1 MKKFQFS
8 VELRKELKD
17 NGKAW
22 DDLLFRAC
30 MEAKEKEVKASV
42 FAEVL
47 RKSGFRCGTGPARA
61 AYKAVRDGKD
71 KKGMVAAITAVK
83 AKRKAAK
90 AADKGTEAAAAE
102 AAEAAEAEAAEAEAA
117 EAEAAEAEAAEAAE
131 AGAADTLVGVLM
143 NAVHAAKNGKLE
155 VVETWLAKAKA
166 MIDVAKIA
174 KAHKAQDMID
184 VAKTA

>member
-117 EAEAAEAEAAEAAE
+117 EAAE

-174 KAHKAQDMID
+174 KAHKAQAMID

>member
-30 MEAKEKEVKASV
+30 MEAKQKEVKASV
-42 FAEVL
+42 FAETL

-61 AYKAVRDGKD
+61 AYKAVRDGGD
-71 KKGMVAAITAVK
+71 KKAMIAAITAVK
-83 AKRKAAK
+83 AKRKTATKATKATK
-90 AADKGTEAAAAE
+90 AAEQAAE
-102 AAEAAEAEAAEAEAA
+102 QAIDNDAN
-117 EAEAAEAEAAEAAE
+117 
-131 AGAADTLVGVLM
+131 TLVGVLM

-155 VVETWLAKAKA
+155 VAETWIAKAKA
-166 MIDVAKIA
+166 MIDIAKIA
-174 KAHKAQDMID
+174 KVRKAQLQAEKI
-184 VAKTA
+184 A